1 MNLDL
6 NFFFISDAES
16 TSPSHGSNLSEGEK
30 NNLSSESADM
40 STADFE
46 MAEKKRLAAERR
58 KKLLDQVRHSEDLNT
73 DYHFDTGHI

>member
-1 MNLDL
+1 M
-6 NFFFISDAES
+6 
-16 TSPSHGSNLSEGEK
+16 
-30 NNLSSESADM
+30 SSESADM

-73 DYHFDTGHI
+73 GPFEYCKHLNTELFEVPILNGLVFKWSD